1 MLRGNR
7 EYVDRR
13 AAELQ
18 AKARAIVGNATALAA
33 EVAALRTVPGASHPS
48 EIDGSLH
55 YATVHIAGI
64 GGVLDPEPDAEEVAR
79 IARDLGTVT
88 QDRADVRR
96 LGERANALR
105 RLRTLESAPASPDRD
120 EALER
125 MRREELTLRPSGVM

>member
-18 AKARAIVGNATALAA
+18 AKARAIVGDATALAA
-33 EVAALRTVPGASHPS
+33 EVAALRTVPGAPHPS
-48 EIDGSLH
+48 EIDGALH

-64 GGVLDPEPDAEEVAR
+64 GGVLDPEPGAEEVAR